1 MITDVA
7 KLLCIASLSAL
18 AMSAYAQTDTKSSD
32 KATTTAQ
39 AQGTM
44 APSTGYQGST
54 GNQDYKAAIAACDS
68 KPATDRDQ
76 CRKDADAKYKAVAP
90 NGSIA
95 THLPLSPRTIA
106 RRAAAPNKAPR
117 SCLQGEPRGS
127 PFLAVSLSA
136 AVRHATEVS
145 DAAGSA

>member
-76 CRKDADAKYKAVAP
+76 CRKDADAKYKAAAP
-90 NGSIA
+90 NGS
-95 THLPLSPRTIA
+95 
-106 RRAAAPNKAPR
+106 N
-117 SCLQGEPRGS
+117 
-127 PFLAVSLSA
+127 
-136 AVRHATEVS
+136 S
-145 DAAGSA
+145 DAPALKPKDDSQKSGSAK